1 MNNFMQIKKKHKIDQ
16 FLKENEQII
25 LQKMKHSI
33 RKKPCKNFPHMYANI
48 NLKKIISLNVEFKV
62 IKLLE

>member
-1 MNNFMQIKKKHKIDQ
+1 
-16 FLKENEQII
+16 
-25 LQKMKHSI
+25 MKHSI